1 MTRYQIINKEG
12 EVTDTYSTLESARTF
27 RRINNIITP
36 GHTVRIFPIPPDK
49 ELEVGDKYMDSLGFV
64 LTINEIDT
72 IDNAIYLDDPDERYG
87 DWKGKGAIFPLEDF
101 KLNMQRII

>member
-1 MTRYQIINKEG
+1 
-12 EVTDTYSTLESARTF
+12 
-27 RRINNIITP
+27 
-36 GHTVRIFPIPPDK
+36 
-49 ELEVGDKYMDSLGFV
+49 MDSLGFV